1 MTKRKRGWYWP
12 WALGGLLAVVVGAYA
27 AVVYI
32 VASDPSFAVEKD
44 AYQKGLTF
52 GQTLADRQ
60 ASDALGWSLDVHVGP
75 APNRMAEVR
84 AVLTGRDGA
93 PVDGA
98 TIEVEAFHNARAA
111 NVLGATLVAT
121 ADHAYAAPMPLRRAG
136 LWEFRVRARRGA
148 DTFFATL
155 TKELGVR

>member
-1 MTKRKRGWYWP
+1 MTRRRGWYWP
-12 WALGGLLAVVVGAYA
+12 FVLVGFLAAVVGCYA
-27 AVVYI
+27 AVIYM

-52 GQTLADRQ
+52 SQTLVDRQ
-60 ASDALGWSLDVHVGP
+60 ASDALGWSLDMHVGP
-75 APNRMAEVR
+75 APNQMAEVR

-98 TIEVEAFHNARAA
+98 TVDVEAFHNASAA
-111 NVLGATLVAT
+111 NVLTATFSAT
-121 ADHAYAAPMPLRRAG
+121 ADHAYTAFMPLRRAG
-136 LWEFRVRARRGA
+136 IWEFRVRARRGA
-148 DTFFATL
+148 DTFFVTL